1 MNMPNQYL
9 SPKRRFQY
17 QRNKPKK
24 RRFRRSSCRGKDVD
38 LALLINRSRMDY
50 EKYRL
55 CTIIHAN
62 SCSAQ

>member
-1 MNMPNQYL
+1 MNIPNQYL
-9 SPKRRFQY
+9 SPKRRFEY
-17 QRNKPKK
+17 QRKKPK
-24 RRFRRSSCRGKDVD
+24 RTRRRSSVRGKDVD

-55 CTIIHAN
+55 CTINHAN